1 MNTGSA
7 LARFTITLSTAVN
20 EPVQVEWHTSDG
32 TAKATVDY
40 TANKGTVVFAPGEKA
55 KTVDI
60 LVYGRA
66 VGTEDRSFF
75 VEMLP
80 PTNAILGASIGECI
94 ITVDTSGSTPVTQII
109 VPTGPVGPNG
119 KSAYQSYLDTTTDN
133 PPKTEAE
140 WVESLKGDPA
150 EIALEVTP
158 LIDVG
163 STVLTAQGTETLAH
177 PDSTTVKAVARRV
190 AYAQAAKIATV
201 TLADGDN
208 SVGQSDMAGD
218 VLDMSSP
225 GLYPRIMRGS
235 TVLSPDWSVQPNN
248 KLLIKSAVAG
258 DLLYVCQY
266 DVLSAKNKNTN
277 TRELWRRE
285 LAEAGLT
292 LVSGSFEDGATL
304 NSSTDAIWHV
314 AGAQCYVWKGV
325 FPKTVEINSNPAG
338 TGGIDSTHWES
349 TSQHLLINLLA
360 TEKGAQILGYKNQA
374 TGSVLRTQSSKNA
387 EFLSVQ
393 DFGAIGDGADHPL
406 SEKFT
411 TLTAAQMVYPFVTSL
426 TQTQDFAGFQAAIN
440 AAAKSGGRGAGV
452 YVPATDGMYMVDGVN
467 INSAVTLYGDGK
479 YGAKIKNR
487 SGTCITLKARFAA
500 VKGLNFEG
508 GGKDSGNTTAVRIRE
523 ALVTVT
529 GNSFAFFDVCV
540 MAESGYLSAELII
553 NDNRFAA
560 SNYGVFLGGGQINS
574 HISHNTYADN
584 YTHIHVNEDLTIGI
598 SGTTEGLVFSKEL
611 LYAGGK
617 DSAGRRAIEVT
628 GTRWTWFDNCMSD
641 LSGGIAA
648 YFEDAKDVKISMG
661 YYSSNHSVGSPC
673 IKVVGACQNFLI
685 EGTCISDSRSFGIDI
700 TKKGTDFPKNCRLI
714 GVTIQH
720 NDIDPSQNG
729 DIIINSVPD
738 VTLIGCNLDSNKT
751 GSISIIDNLGGGSS
765 VYLDRC
771 PVVGDAYVAPGCKLK
786 NINSPTHPEEQ
797 TGIATIPGG
806 SNTVSIPLT
815 IKPLKSGVGI
825 AVNATPASG
834 GDLITAGVQGNNIV
848 INRSSSPAGSTAVSF
863 KAFTI

>member
-7 LARFTITLSTAVN
+7 LARFTITLSQAVT
-20 EPVQVEWHTSDG
+20 EPVQVEWFTSDG
-32 TAKATVDY
+32 TAKAGVDY
-40 TANKGTVVFAPGEKA
+40 AENKGTALFSPGETE

-66 VGTEDRSFF
+66 VGSEDRSFF

-177 PDSTTVKAVARRV
+177 PDSTTVKAVARRI
-190 AYAQAAKIATV
+190 AYAGSAKIATV

-266 DVLSAKNKNTN
+266 DVFSAKNKNTN

-426 TQTQDFAGFQAAIN
+426 SQTQDYAGFQAAIDT
-440 AAAKSGGRGAGV
+440 AGRSGGRGAGV
-452 YVPATDGMYMVDGVN
+452 YVPTTNGQYMVDGVN
-467 INSAVTLYGDGK
+467 VNSAVTLYGDGK

-487 SGTCITLKARFAA
+487 SGVCVTLLARFAA

-508 GGKDSGNTTAVRIRE
+508 SGKDSNNTTAVRIRE
-523 ALVTVT
+523 SLVTVT

-540 MAESGYLSAELII
+540 MAESGYSSAELIVKG
-553 NDNRFAA
+553 NRFAA
-560 SNYGVFLGGGQINS
+560 SNYAVFFGGGQINS

-584 YTHIHVNEDLTIGI
+584 YTHIHVHEDLSIGI
-598 SGTTEGLVFSKEL
+598 GGTTEGLVFSNEL

-617 DSAGRRAIEVT
+617 DSTGRRAIEVT
-628 GTRWTWFDNCMSD
+628 GTRWTWFENCMSD
-641 LSGGIAA
+641 LAGGIAA
-648 YFEDAKDVKISMG
+648 YFEDAKDMKVSLG
-661 YYSSNHSVGSPC
+661 YYSSNQSTGSPC
-673 IKVVGACQNFLI
+673 IKIVGACHNFLM
-685 EGTCISDSRSFGIDI
+685 EGTCVSDSRSFGVEI
-700 TKKGTDFPKNCRLI
+700 TKKGTDYPKNCRLI
-714 GVTIQH
+714 GVTMQY
-720 NDIDPSQNG
+720 NDINAAQIG
-729 DIIINSVPD
+729 DIVINSVPD
-738 VTLIGCNLDSNKT
+738 VTLIGCNLDSVKS
-751 GSISIIDNLGGGSS
+751 GAISLTDNLGGGASAF
-765 VYLDRC
+765 LDRC
-771 PVVGDAYVAPGCKLK
+771 PVKGGSFVAAGCRIK

-797 TGIATIPGG
+797 SGIATIPGS

-815 IKPLKSGVGI
+815 IRPLQFGLAI
-825 AVNATPASG
+825 AVLATPASG